1 MASVRFEQVTKSFG
15 EVEVIKGIDLDI
27 NDGELVVFVGPS
39 GCGKSTLLRMLA
51 GLEEITGGNIYISD
65 KKVNDIPSKD
75 RNISMVFQN
84 YALYPHMTVAENMSF
99 GLKLRGIGKK
109 ERKEAVEKAAAI
121 LGIEE
126 LLKRQPRAL
135 SGGQRQ
141 RVAMGRAIVRDPA
154 VFLMDE
160 PLSNLDAKLRAKM
173 RVEIRKLQHRL
184 KTTMIYVTHDQVEA
198 MTLADRIA
206 VLDGGYVQQFGPPSE
221 LYHAP
226 INRFVAGFLGAPSIN
241 FILCERS
248 KDGSKDEFQL
258 PNGQNIKIP
267 TDRLSE
273 TDAED
278 IEIGIRPEF
287 IRIVEKDHTSTST
300 IPTTPAN
307 SNTITW
313 QATVT
318 LVEALGGETLVY
330 VTLGDG
336 EVTIKLPD
344 RDDIIEGS
352 TINLAFNIDQ
362 AHLFK
367 AINGDLL
374 SHGVKP

>member
-1 MASVRFEQVTKSFG
+1 MASVKFEQVTKSFG
-15 EVEVIKGIDLDI
+15 EVSVIKGIDLDI
-27 NDGELVVFVGPS
+27 NDGELIVFVGPS

-51 GLEEITGGNIYISD
+51 GLEEVTGGNIYISD

-99 GLKLRGIGKK
+99 GLKLRGISKK
-109 ERKEAVEKAAAI
+109 ERNEAVEKAASI

-241 FILCERS
+241 FILCKR
-248 KDGSKDEFQL
+248 SKDEFQL
-258 PNGQNIKIP
+258 PNGQNIKVP
-267 TDRLSE
+267 TNRLSE
-273 TDAED
+273 TNAED

-287 IRIVEKDHTSTST
+287 IKIIEKDQAATSDK
-300 IPTTPAN
+300 A
-307 SNTITW
+307 NTITW

-330 VTLGDG
+330 VTLGNE

-352 TINLAFNIDQ
+352 TINLEFDIDQ

-367 AINGDLL
+367 ASNGDLL
-374 SHGVKP
+374 SHGVKL